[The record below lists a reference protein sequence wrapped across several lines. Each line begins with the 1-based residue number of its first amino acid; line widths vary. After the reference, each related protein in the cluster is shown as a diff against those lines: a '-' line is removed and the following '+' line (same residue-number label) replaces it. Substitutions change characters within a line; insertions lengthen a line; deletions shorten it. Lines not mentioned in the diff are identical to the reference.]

1 MEQQPAQRP
10 LSWIISTIQDGRFLK
25 LVFLGMLGLSV
36 GAVLQDFREM
46 VANAPVDFP
55 ATTRTDPAPLE
66 LPKPG
71 DQTRPYF
78 PRTMPL
84 GPGSKKPSLPG
95 YFGPFDSEVMAGPLQ
110 FHFGEGDKATAI
122 GTIDAGAAARFAEF
136 LKTHDRE
143 ITELHLHSPGGSVTD
158 ALSLSRQIRSAG
170 ISTNVPDH
178 AYCASACPLV
188 LAGGLYRSA
197 GKQAFIGV
205 HQAYALPTAIG
216 SLHRGMAEAQTISA
230 ACQQLL
236 VDMGVDLKVWV
247 RALETPPQSLYFF
260 TQDEMSRYRLAN
272 NRGKTG
278 TPEFREKIA
287 DVNNLSVT
295 E

>member
-1 MEQQPAQRP
+1 MEPSPAQRP

-25 LVFLGMLGLSV
+25 IVFLGMLGLSA
-36 GAVLQDFREM
+36 GAVLQDFSEM
-46 VANAPVDFP
+46 VANAPVDLP
-55 ATTRTDPAPLE
+55 EARRTDPAPLK
-66 LPKPG
+66 LPRPG

-78 PRTMPL
+78 PKTMPL
-84 GPGSKKPSLPG
+84 GPGSKKPDLPG
-95 YFGPFDSEVMAGPLQ
+95 YFGPLDSATIAGPLQ

-122 GTIDAGAAARFAEF
+122 GTIDSGAAARFADF
-136 LKTHDRE
+136 LKLHDRQ
-143 ITELHLHSPGGSVTD
+143 ITELYLHSPGGSVTD
-158 ALSLSRQIRSAG
+158 ALSLSRQIRDAG
-170 ISTNVPDH
+170 ISTRVPDH

-188 LAGGLYRSA
+188 LAGGLFRTA

-216 SLHRGMAEAQTISA
+216 SLHRGMADAQTISA

-260 TQDEMSRYRLAN
+260 TQDELTRYQLAN
-272 NRGKTG
+272 QRQKIG
-278 TPEFREKIA
+278 TP
-287 DVNNLSVT
+287 NLRNLLENAANPEPT
-295 E
+295 

>member
-1 MEQQPAQRP
+1 MEESLAKRP
-10 LSWIISTIQDGRFLK
+10 LSWVITTIQDGRFLK
-25 LVFLGMLGLSV
+25 VVFLGMLGLSA

-46 VANAPVDFP
+46 VANAPVDLP
-55 ATTRTDPAPLE
+55 GANRTKPAPLE

-78 PRTMPL
+78 PKTMPL
-84 GPGSKKPSLPG
+84 GPGSKKPILPG
-95 YFGPFDSEVMAGPLQ
+95 YFGPLDSATMAGPLQ

-122 GTIDAGAAARFAEF
+122 GSIDAGAAARFAEF
-136 LKTHDRE
+136 LKKHDRE

-158 ALSLSRQIRSAG
+158 ALSLSRQIRAAG
-170 ISTNVPDH
+170 ISTRVPDNG
-178 AYCASACPLV
+178 YCASACPLV

-205 HQAYALPTAIG
+205 HQAYALPTAVG
-216 SLHRGMAEAQTISA
+216 SLHRGMADAQTVSA

-236 VDMGVDLKVWV
+236 IDMGVDLKVWV
-247 RALETPPQSLYFF
+247 KALETPPQSLYFF
-260 TQDEMSRYRLAN
+260 TPDELSRYHLAN
-272 NRGKTG
+272 HPGKMG
-278 TPEFREKIA
+278 KPSFRNQIA
-287 DVNNLSVT
+287 RTSETVAN